1 MAENVGGIQYTVDA
15 DTSGIIKA
23 QTQVDKSIN
32 SMAGEFKALDKTVS
46 TSSRRINTE
55 MNKAASGVKRG
66 VQANLGQAGIQVQQ
80 FVGQLQGGQS
90 AMVALAQQSADLGI
104 VLGAPM
110 VGVIV
115 SLAAVLAGT
124 LLPALFNSKSGMEEL
139 EKSIERTRAIMTIG
153 AGGVVEYTEKMQ
165 ELGRISKIVADYRIK
180 TAMNDAKNAITNGV
194 KAIGEEFSKLNDGDI
209 MTNFNDAVRFSD
221 QLYGQFSGRIGQ
233 YAKFIG
239 TQLGATGE
247 ESKKLGAEFIQ
258 AFKRLEGAKTVQEVT
273 SIQESIIKLAE
284 STGKADKKITDA
296 LGNVFEQFD
305 LIREGATVL
314 EQAAK
319 GQDDLSNTTAK
330 SSTAAADLANSLTAQ
345 IVALKEGERAAF
357 AYGLQLQGMSEAKKE
372 VLLNLYDQK
381 KALEDEK
388 SLHDANSQSL
398 EQEIDGYIR
407 LADSIET
414 ARITKERQ
422 AAAQEER
429 RIQTLETNVQSIGL
443 DPEEEIRA
451 RFERENQM
459 LIEAEERGIE
469 IRGTYAE
476 RRKQLALEEQQAID
490 GLQKSGIFDLSK
502 TMEMAQTQAAGLF
515 AQFAIGSVE
524 GEDAIKQL
532 ARTVI
537 TQMIGMAAQSLISN
551 AMAAATGTATAA
563 TLATAYAPAAALS
576 SLATVGTNSVPAI
589 AAIGTTLAVAAA
601 GAREFGGPVTAGKS
615 YLVGERGPEMFTPG
629 SSGGITSNKDMMVG
643 GQAWNINVNNNGPE
657 KAYVTIDEVSRAV
670 NIQIG
675 KMVKGVRNNSGAMGK
690 AINQT
695 TSSRSRATAR

>member
-32 SMAGEFKALDKTVS
+32 SMTGEFKALDKTVT
-46 TSSRRINTE
+46 TSARSINTE

-110 VGVIV
+110 IGVIV

-180 TAMNDAKNAITNGV
+180 TAMNDAKNSITNGV

-247 ESKKLGAEFIQ
+247 ESKKLGTEFIQ
-258 AFKRLEGAKTVQEVT
+258 AFKKLEGAKTVQEVT
-273 SIQESIIKLAE
+273 AIQESIIKLAE
-284 STGKADKKITDA
+284 STGKADKKFTEA

-305 LIREGATVL
+305 LIREGASVL

-330 SSTAAADLANSLTAQ
+330 SSTAAAELANSLTAQ

-490 GLQKSGIFDLSK
+490 GLQKSGVSDLSK
-502 TMEMAQTQAAGLF
+502 TMQMAQTQAAGLF
-515 AQFAIGSVE
+515 AQFAIGATS

-629 SSGGITSNKDMMVG
+629 ASGGITSNKDIMG
-643 GQAWNINVNNNGPE
+643 GAP
-657 KAYVTIDEVSRAV
+657 TV
-670 NIQIG
+670 NIYGVPDSLGRPEVTMDDVNGAINIMFA